1 MKSFS
6 HSSTLARSTS
16 AIAVAV
22 CMMLPG
28 AALAQAAATPATA
41 DVAAGQDEAVGSDIV
56 ITGIRASL
64 ERSIDIKRNST
75 GVVDAI
81 SAEDIG
87 KFPDTNLAESLQ
99 RVTGVSINRVNGEGS
114 QVTVRG
120 FGPGYNLVTLNG
132 RTLAATDIGV
142 VGGDGNAD
150 GATGTSR
157 SFDFDNLAS
166 EGVRTLEVYKTARA
180 AVPSGGI
187 GASINVITRRP
198 LDSGHGGISGSI
210 GAKAVYDS
218 STRDCISCGSHVTP
232 EVTGLL
238 SWANDA
244 ENFGVTLF
252 GSYQKRNFSVAS
264 TGGNDWNIVK
274 YSTFLAAHTNAS
286 TKITGAPS
294 NPDTLIGF
302 PNDSRSDFSEDS
314 RERINGQATVQF
326 RPVEGFTITADALYA
341 RNRQSERRSDSG
353 NWFNATP
360 YDVVKFD
367 GNPVINSAVY
377 LHEVLSPTKDG
388 PGSEN
393 QYRATKSTLQDY
405 GLNLAWDVT
414 DKFHLSVDG
423 HYSLSDVLPDNP
435 NGATS
440 TTLAMAG
447 YGVHDHSVDYSSGV
461 PVQVFDF
468 NDTANLNVADP
479 PKPNRQGNRNGVLDT
494 GDLGSQVG
502 RTWTSTQTQRLKEIR
517 LDAGWD
523 IGGGSRFDFG
533 GDYRTSKV
541 GSAQTSTYQPLGD
554 WGVAD
559 PGDINKLAPGQV
571 FEFCLPC
578 KFHDL
583 NLQATGN
590 ALKAFRTEDAS
601 KLYST
606 LTTHFAAPSVTTQD
620 NRVREDIWSGYGQI
634 TWIGELANMK
644 ASLVAGVRYERTTST
659 STSIQQ
665 IPLSVRWDA
674 NNDFTVVPSPSFQ
687 SLVSKN
693 TYDNVMPSMDF
704 RLELMSNLVGR
715 FSFGR
720 TIARTGYNNLFSATT
735 VGAPNRPTALGGI
748 PTASS
753 GNPNLI
759 PLVSDNIDVSVEWYI
774 KPGSYL
780 SLGFFDKRVK
790 NFVGTGI
797 SQSSLFGLRDP
808 SSGAAGTR
816 SGQAKTALSGLG
828 ADPSEDNLFT
838 MTALI
843 DQLGSVAAATA
854 QFSAH
859 YNPVTHGLDQPFIDD
874 TNGKYDITGNASDPL
889 YSYALSKPIN
899 NRDVEVWGFELA
911 GSYFLGNTGLGV
923 AAAYTY
929 VRSNAHF
936 DNALDYNIDQF
947 ALVGLSDTAN
957 VTLIYDKHGISA
969 RLAYN
974 WRAKFLA
981 QLNRDAAHNPT
992 YNNPHGQF
1000 DLNVSYDITP
1010 NFAVSLEAIN
1020 LTEKGIRQYGRTEV
1034 ELFFAQ
1040 EQQRRF
1046 LLGARYKF

>member
-1 MKSFS
+1 MP
-6 HSSTLARSTS
+6 H
-16 AIAVAV
+16 
-22 CMMLPG
+22 
-28 AALAQAAATPATA
+28 AALAQADPQKPADTSVDA
-41 DVAAGQDEAVGSDIV
+41 QSDAGPDVIV
-56 ITGIRASL
+56 TGIRASL

-150 GATGTSR
+150 GATGSSR

-166 EGVRTLEVYKTARA
+166 ESVRTLEVYKTARA

-187 GASINVITRRP
+187 GATINVVTRRP
-198 LDSGHGGISGSI
+198 LDHGQSGFSGSI

-218 STRDCISCGSHVTP
+218 STRDCIDCGSHVTP

-238 SWANDA
+238 SWADDA
-244 ENFGVTLF
+244 DTFGVTLF

-264 TGGNDWNIVK
+264 TGGNDWNIVP
-274 YSTFLAAHTNAS
+274 YSTFLGYTNAS
-286 TKITGAPS
+286 TQITNAPT
-294 NPDTLIGF
+294 NPNTLVAV

-314 RERINGQATVQF
+314 RERINGQGVVQF
-326 RPVEGFTITADALYA
+326 KPTDSLTITADALYA

-353 NWFNATP
+353 NWFNRP
-360 YDVVKFD
+360 FDVVKFD

-414 DKFHLSVDG
+414 DNFHVGLDG
-423 HYSLSDVLPDNP
+423 HISLSDTLPDNP
-435 NGATS
+435 NGNTS
-440 TTLAMAG
+440 TLVAIAG
-447 YGVHDHSVDYSSGV
+447 YGITAHSVDYSSGV
-461 PVQVFDF
+461 PVQIFDF
-468 NDTANLNVADP
+468 NDTASNGST
-479 PKPNRQGNRNGVLDT
+479 RQGNRNGVLDI
-494 GDLGSQVG
+494 GDIGTQVG
-502 RTWTSTQTQRLKEIR
+502 RTYTSTQTQRLKEVR

-523 IGGGSRFDFG
+523 LGGGSRFDFG

-541 GSAQTSTYQPLGD
+541 RSTQVSTYQPLGD
-554 WGVAD
+554 WGVAN
-559 PGDINKLAPGQV
+559 PGDVVALAPGQL

-578 KFHDL
+578 KFHSLD
-583 NLQATGN
+583 LQATGN
-590 ALKAFRTEDAS
+590 ALKAFRVEDAA

-606 LTTHFAAPSVTTQD
+606 LTGHFAPPSTNSQD
-620 NRVREDIWSGYGQI
+620 NRVQEDIWAAYGQL
-634 TWIGELANMK
+634 TWSGKLANMN
-644 ASLVAGVRYERTTST
+644 ANLVAGIRYERTTST
-659 STSIQQ
+659 SASIQQ
-665 IPLSVRWDA
+665 VPLSIRWDA
-674 NNDFTVVPSPSFQ
+674 DNDFTVVASNVLQ
-687 SLVSKN
+687 SLVQKSH
-693 TYDNVMPSMDF
+693 YSNVMPSMDF
-704 RLELMSNLVGR
+704 RLEFTDKLVGR

-720 TIARTGYNNLFSATT
+720 TIARTDYSNLFSATS
-735 VGAPNRPTALGGI
+735 VGGPGRPTAIGGF

-753 GNPNLI
+753 GNPSLI
-759 PLVSDNIDVSVEWYI
+759 PLVSDNIDASLEYYF

-797 SQSSLFGLRDP
+797 TDTPLFGLTDP

-816 SGQAKTALSGLG
+816 SGAAKAALTGLG
-828 ADPSEDNLFT
+828 ADLSDVNLFT

-843 DQLGSVAAATA
+843 DQTGSTAAATS

-859 YNPVTHGLDQPFIDD
+859 YNTATRSLEQSYVD
-874 TNGKYDITGNASDPL
+874 TILTAYNISGNSSDPA
-889 YSYALSKPIN
+889 YVFKLSKPIN
-899 NRDVEVWGFELA
+899 NREVEVWGFELA
-911 GSYFLGNTGLGV
+911 GSYFLGDTGLGV

-929 VRSNAHF
+929 VRSNAKF
-936 DNALDYNIDQF
+936 DNGADPSIDQF
-947 ALVGLSDTAN
+947 ALAGLSDTAN

-969 RLAYN
+969 RFAYN
-974 WRAKFLA
+974 WRAKFLS
-981 QLNRDAAHNPT
+981 QLNRDGYKSPLYT
-992 YNNPHGQF
+992 EPHGQF

-1010 NFAVSLEAIN
+1010 KIAVSLEAIN
-1020 LTEKGIRQYGRTEV
+1020 LTEQGIREYGRTPV

-1046 LLGARYKF
+1046 MLGARYKF

>member
-6 HSSTLARSTS
+6 RSSTLARSTS

-41 DVAAGQDEAVGSDIV
+41 DVAAGQDESVGSDIV

-81 SAEDIG
+81 SSEDIG

-142 VGGDGNAD
+142 VGGNGNAD
-150 GATGTSR
+150 GAKGTSR

-180 AVPSGGI
+180 SVTSGGI
-187 GASINVITRRP
+187 GATINVVTRRP
-198 LDSGHGGISGSI
+198 LENGHSGFNGNI
-210 GAKAVYDS
+210 GVKAVYDS
-218 STRDCISCGSHVTP
+218 SSSDCISCGSHVTP
-232 EVTGLL
+232 ELNWLL
-238 SWANDA
+238 SWANDD
-244 ENFGVTLF
+244 ETFGVSIF
-252 GSYQKRNFSVAS
+252 SSYQKRNFSVAS
-264 TGGNDWNIVK
+264 TGGNDWNIVP
-274 YSTFLAAHTNAS
+274 YSTFLGYTNAQ
-286 TKITGAPS
+286 TKITGAPT
-294 NPDTLIGF
+294 NPNTLVAV

-314 RERINGQATVQF
+314 RERLNGQIIVQF
-326 RPVEGFTITADALYA
+326 KPTDSLTITADAFGA

-353 NWFNATP
+353 NWFNRP
-360 YDVVKFD
+360 FDVVKFD

-377 LHEVLSPTKDG
+377 LHEFLSPTKDG

-393 QYRATKSTLQDY
+393 QYRATQSQLRDY
-405 GLNLAWDVT
+405 GLNFAWDVT
-414 DKFHLSVDG
+414 DTFHVKLDG
-423 HYSLSDVLPDNP
+423 HYSLADTLPNNP

-440 TTLAMAG
+440 TLVAMAG
-447 YGVHDHSVDYSSGV
+447 YGVHEHSVDYSSGV

-468 NDTANLNVADP
+468 QDTAAGGTT
-479 PKPNRQGNRNGVLDT
+479 RQGNRNGVLDV
-494 GDLGSQVG
+494 GDLGTQVG
-502 RTWTSTQTQRLKEIR
+502 RTYTSTQRQRLKEVR

-523 IGGGSRFDFG
+523 LGGGSRFDFG

-541 GSAQTSTYQPLGD
+541 RSTQSSTYQPLGD
-554 WGVAD
+554 WGVAN
-559 PGDINKLAPGQV
+559 PGDVQALAPGQV

-590 ALKAFRTEDAS
+590 ALKAFRTEDAA

-606 LTTHFAAPSVTTQD
+606 LTGHFAAPSSNGSDDTVQENIFAAYGQLT
-620 NRVREDIWSGYGQI
+620 WSGK
-634 TWIGELANMK
+634 LANMD
-644 ASLVAGVRYERTTST
+644 ANLVAGIRYERTTST
-659 STSIQQ
+659 SSSIQQ
-665 IPLSVRWDA
+665 VPLSVRWDA
-674 NNDFTVVPSPSFQ
+674 DNDFTVVASSVLQ
-687 SLVSKN
+687 SLVQKSR
-693 TYDNVMPSMDF
+693 YSNVMPSMDF
-704 RLELMSNLVGR
+704 RLNFTDKLVGR
-715 FSFGR
+715 VSFGR
-720 TIARTGYNNLFSATT
+720 TIARTDYSNLFSATT
-735 VGAPNRPTALGGI
+735 VNGPGRPTAIGGF

-753 GNPNLI
+753 GNPALI
-759 PLVSDNIDVSVEWYI
+759 PLVSDNIDASLEYYI
-774 KPGSYL
+774 KPGSYI
-780 SLGFFDKRVK
+780 SFGVFDKRVK

-797 SQSSLFGLRDP
+797 TDSPLFGLTDP

-816 SGQAKTALSGLG
+816 SGAAKTALTGLG
-828 ADPSEDNLFT
+828 ADLSDVNLFT

-843 DQLGSVAAATA
+843 DQTGSTAAATS
-854 QFSAH
+854 QFNAH
-859 YNPVTHGLDQPFIDD
+859 YNTVTRSLDQAYID
-874 TNGKYDITGNASDPL
+874 TILTAYNVSGNSSDPA
-889 YSYALSKPIN
+889 YVFKLSKPVN
-899 NRDVEVWGFELA
+899 NREVEVWGFEVA
-911 GSYFLGNTGLGV
+911 GSYFLGETGLGV

-936 DNALDYNIDQF
+936 DNAADPSIEQF
-947 ALVGLSDTAN
+947 ALAGLSDTAN
-957 VTLIYDKHGISA
+957 VTLIYDKHGITG

-974 WRAKFLA
+974 WRSKFLST
-981 QLNRDAAHNPT
+981 LNADGYKSAFFT
-992 YNNPHGQF
+992 EPHGQF
-1000 DLNVSYDITP
+1000 DVNVGYDITP
-1010 NFAVSLEAIN
+1010 HLAMSLEVIN
-1020 LTEKGIRQYGRTEV
+1020 ITEKGIRVYGRTPV

-1046 LLGARYKF
+1046 MLGARYKF